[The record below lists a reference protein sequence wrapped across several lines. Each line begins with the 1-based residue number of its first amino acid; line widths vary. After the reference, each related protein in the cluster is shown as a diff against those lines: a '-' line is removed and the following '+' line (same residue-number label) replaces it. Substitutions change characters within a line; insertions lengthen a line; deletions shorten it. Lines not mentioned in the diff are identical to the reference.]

1 MGILRETI
9 QAGRWMHASN
19 NDDQEA
25 LEGLRQEALRRIEY
39 ERRQDEAIDQI
50 WEGIKNF
57 FKA

>member
-1 MGILRETI
+1 MGLIREAIT
-9 QAGRWMHASN
+9 AGRWMNACN

-25 LEGLRQEALRRIEY
+25 IEGLKQEALRRIEY

>member
-1 MGILRETI
+1 MGLIREAIT
-9 QAGRWMHASN
+9 AGRWMNAHNN
-19 NDDQEA
+19 NDQVA
-25 LEGLRQEALRRIEY
+25 IEGLKQEALRRIEY

>member
-1 MGILRETI
+1 MGLIREAIT
-9 QAGRWMHASN
+9 AGRWMNAYN

-25 LEGLRQEALRRIEY
+25 IEGLKQEALRRIEY

-57 FKA
+57 FMA